1 MDLPEYFIL
10 VVPGGHHHPPHLGL
24 ELVLEG
30 GDVVVLEVVVGVVAL
45 QG

>member
-1 MDLPEYFIL
+1 MDLSEQFIF
-10 VVPGGHHHPPHLGL
+10 VVPRSQDQPPHLGL

-30 GDVVVLEVVVGVVAL
+30 RDVVVLEVAVGVVAL